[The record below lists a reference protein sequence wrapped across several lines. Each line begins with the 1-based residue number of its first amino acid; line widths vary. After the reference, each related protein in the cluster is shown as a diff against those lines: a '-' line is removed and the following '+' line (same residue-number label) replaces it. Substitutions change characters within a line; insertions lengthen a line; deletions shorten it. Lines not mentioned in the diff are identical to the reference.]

1 MDRAFIQAV
10 NDNNLLRVRLLLTNE
25 LLLDPRGESFDEM
38 LLFAQTNI
46 PNLFEVNTE
55 ANYSIPPQNNW
66 DMNFL
71 FTVKND
77 LDNNFSKEKITFYK
91 TVIKNVCKEKVERLT
106 QEDKIAREKQQD
118 GYGQDKAEKM
128 DERIYSLGR
137 AKLIISDETISLI
150 IKR

>member
-77 LDNNFSKEKITFYK
+77 LDNNFSNEKIAFYK

-106 QEDKIAREKQQD
+106 QEDKIKQTKQQD
-118 GYGQDKAEKM
+118 RNCEHNQEYI
-128 DERIYSLGR
+128 DERIYSLGPIT
-137 AKLIISDETISLI
+137 LVISPERITIT

>member
-1 MDRAFIQAV
+1 MDKAFIQAV

-25 LLLDPRGESFDEM
+25 LLLDPRGESFNEM
-38 LLFAQTNI
+38 LLFARTNI
-46 PNLFEVNTE
+46 PNLFEVNIE

-66 DMNFL
+66 DINFL
-71 FTVKND
+71 FVVKND
-77 LDNNFSKEKITFYK
+77 LDNNFSEKKLTFYK
-91 TVIKNVCKEKVERLT
+91 TVVKIVCKSKAEKLA

>member
-1 MDRAFIQAV
+1 
-10 NDNNLLRVRLLLTNE
+10 
-25 LLLDPRGESFDEM
+25 M

-91 TVIKNVCKEKVERLT
+91 TVIKNVCKSKAEKLA
-106 QEDKIAREKQQD
+106 QEDKIARGKQQD

>member
-91 TVIKNVCKEKVERLT
+91 TVIKNVCKSKAEKLA

-118 GYGQDKAEKM
+118 GYDQDKAEKM
-128 DERIYSLGR
+128 DERMYSLGR
-137 AKLIISDETISLI
+137 ARLIISDETISLI

>member
-91 TVIKNVCKEKVERLT
+91 TVIKNVCKSKAEKLA

-118 GYGQDKAEKM
+118 GYDQDKSEKM
-128 DERIYSLGR
+128 DERMYSLGR
-137 AKLIISDETISLI
+137 ARLIISDETISLI